1 VTWKSTSL
9 QAELFARFRPVLSQI
24 PDLVRLTEELIEAL
38 TIEADGAIRVIW
50 APFGYMRE
58 DKSARVVLV
67 GITPGRSQAER
78 ALRAFRDAFA
88 EGLQEAINRVKG
100 TASFGGPLRTNL
112 VAMLD
117 HIGLH
122 GILGLHSCAD
132 LFQSSGE
139 LVHFTSAFHYPVLVN
154 GANYSGTPDFLHV
167 KTLRDWLD
175 RTLAEDARRLSR
187 PLWIPLGPKPARAL
201 RYLADR
207 GLIDPIRI
215 LDGLPHPSGA
225 NAERIAYFLGRKER
239 ALLSTKT
246 SAQAIEVARDKLWE
260 QVRTLKASPVR

>member
-1 VTWKSTSL
+1 
-9 QAELFARFRPVLSQI
+9 
-24 PDLVRLTEELIEAL
+24 
-38 TIEADGAIRVIW
+38 
-50 APFGYMRE
+50 
-58 DKSARVVLV
+58 
-67 GITPGRSQAER
+67 
-78 ALRAFRDAFA
+78 
-88 EGLQEAINRVKG
+88 
-100 TASFGGPLRTNL
+100 
-112 VAMLD
+112 MLD
-117 HIGLH
+117 HIGLQ
-122 GILGLHSCAD
+122 GALGLHSCAD

-139 LVHFTSAFHYPVLVN
+139 LVHFTSALHYPVLVN

-207 GLIDPIRI
+207 DLIDPIKI

-246 SAQAIEVARDKLWE
+246 SAQAIEAARDKLRE
-260 QVRTLKASPVR
+260 QIRTLKASLVR